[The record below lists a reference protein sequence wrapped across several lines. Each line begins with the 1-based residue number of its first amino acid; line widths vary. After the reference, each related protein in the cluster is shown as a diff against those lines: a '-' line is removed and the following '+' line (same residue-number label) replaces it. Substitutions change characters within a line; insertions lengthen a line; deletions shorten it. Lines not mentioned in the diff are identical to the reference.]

1 MKIEAKSLF
10 ESRVQS
16 SARLP
21 RETFRVP
28 WDLIQLIS
36 FGDGIRLTTY
46 LLNSILNKFQ
56 ARPQKFHFNKPS
68 NFFYTFFPSF
78 ILFLKTKW
86 QIKENLEKIF
96 LYSSNNLR
104 SALFKYTQN
113 PTVYFSYQSY
123 VSLPFSGFQFK
134 DNFKGYYIFLI

>member
-10 ESRVQS
+10 ESKVQS

-96 LYSSNNLR
+96 FIHFEQ
-104 SALFKYTQN
+104 FKISVIQIY